1 MVKVV
6 IVNGMP
12 ECGKTTAEEIC
23 RDTLK
28 LINWNCVIK
37 SSVEWVKEIATFA
50 GWDGTK
56 NDNNRKFLSDLK
68 AVLTSWDDA
77 VLKHLVNEVDYY
89 HYTGDNYVIFID
101 IREPYEIE
109 KAKETFNAATLIV
122 RRPQVECN
130 HYSNDSDMGVFNFN
144 YDYTIWNDRGIEG
157 LTAECVSFLKK
168 LIDDN
173 NNIYKEEESYL

>member
-12 ECGKTTAEEIC
+12 ESGKTTAQNIC
-23 RDTLK
+23 KDTLK
-28 LINWNCVIK
+28 LMNWECAIE
-37 SSVEWVKEIATFA
+37 SSVDWVKEIAKCA

-56 NDNNRKFLSDLK
+56 TDKNRKFLSDLK

-77 VLKHLVNEVDYY
+77 VLRHLIDAVDNYY
-89 HYTGDNYVIFID
+89 YTGRDFVIFID

-109 KAKETFNAATLIV
+109 KAKEAFNASTLIV

-130 HYSNDSDMGVFNFN
+130 TYSNSSDMEVFNYH
-144 YDYTIWNDRGIEG
+144 YDYTIWNDGGIEG

-168 LIDDN
+168 LIDDCD
-173 NNIYKEEESYL
+173 NIYKKEESHL

>member
-6 IVNGMP
+6 VVNGMP
-12 ECGKTTAEEIC
+12 ESGKTTAQEIC
-23 RDTLK
+23 REILKTL
-28 LINWNCVIK
+28 NWNCVIK

-50 GWDGTK
+50 GWDGVK
-56 NDNNRKFLSDLK
+56 DDKSRKFLSDLK
-68 AVLTSWDDA
+68 AALTEWDDA

-109 KAKETFNAATLIV
+109 KAKEAFNASTLIV

-130 HYSNDSDMGVFNFN
+130 HYNNSSDMGVFNYK
-144 YDYTIWNDRGIEG
+144 YDYTIWNDKDKKALE
-157 LTAECVSFLKK
+157 AECAFFLGQ
-168 LIDDN
+168 LMADN
-173 NNIYKEEESYL
+173 NNIYKKEESYL

>member
-12 ECGKTTAEEIC
+12 ESGKTTAQEIC

-28 LINWNCVIK
+28 LLNWGCVIE
-37 SSVEWVKEIATFA
+37 SSVQWVKDVAKYA

-56 NDNNRKFLSDLK
+56 TDKNRKFLSDLK

-77 VLKHLVNEVDYY
+77 VLRHLIDTVDDYY
-89 HYTGDNYVIFID
+89 YTGRDFVIFID

-109 KAKETFNAATLIV
+109 KAKEAFNATTLIV

-130 HYSNDSDMGVFNFN
+130 CYNNTSDMNVFNYK
-144 YDYTIWNDRGIEG
+144 YDYTIWNDRGIDE
-157 LTAECVSFLKK
+157 LRYECGIF
-168 LIDDN
+168 IDELLADDS
-173 NNIYKEEESYL
+173 NIYYKEENKL

>member
-12 ECGKTTAEEIC
+12 ESGKTTAQNIC
-23 RDTLK
+23 KDTLK

-56 NDNNRKFLSDLK
+56 TDNNRKFLSELK
-68 AVLTSWDDA
+68 AVLTAWDDA
-77 VLKHLVNEVDYY
+77 VLKHLVEEIDSY
-89 HYTGDNYVIFID
+89 HYTGDDYVIFVD
-101 IREPYEIE
+101 IREPYEID
-109 KAKETFNAATLIV
+109 KAKKEFNATTLIV

-130 HYSNDSDMGVFNFN
+130 YYNNSSDMAVFNYG
-144 YDYTIWNDRGIEG
+144 YDYTIWNDRDIEG

-168 LIDDN
+168 LIDDDK
-173 NNIYKEEESYL
+173 IYKKEESYL